1 MIRADCLQLGLL
13 LSLAATQASADSLSP
28 LSSPNWQH
36 WLGTDLLGRD
46 VTARTLEA
54 AYYTLSQTLLVLILS
69 VAVGIVMGASS
80 ALQLGRFADRLI
92 VLLAESLRA
101 FPTLLLVL
109 LFATAGMPATLF
121 LAAYFWIPV
130 WRIARPALAAQQRQP
145 YALNARLM
153 GMGRLRMLVT
163 EVGPNVLPGTIPYFA
178 SLLAEILAVQ
188 AALEFL
194 GFGPPI
200 EQPSLG
206 GMLLS
211 ATQLGFVAPWVWL
224 PSLVIIIAVVNLTAL
239 VTRRTQRANLS
250 VPLG

>member
-1 MIRADCLQLGLL
+1 
-13 LSLAATQASADSLSP
+13 
-28 LSSPNWQH
+28 
-36 WLGTDLLGRD
+36 
-46 VTARTLEA
+46 
-54 AYYTLSQTLLVLILS
+54 
-69 VAVGIVMGASS
+69 MGAWS
-80 ALQLGRFADRLI
+80 ALYAGRLADRMI

-109 LFATAGMPATLF
+109 VFATAGLPATLF

-130 WRIARPALAAQQRQP
+130 WRLTRPALAAQKRQP
-145 YALNARLM
+145 YALNARLI
-153 GMGRLRMLVT
+153 GMGQLRTLVT
-163 EVGPNVLPGTIPYFA
+163 EVGPNALSGSIPYLA
-178 SLLAEILAVQ
+178 SLTAEILAAQ

-224 PSLVIIIAVVNLTAL
+224 PSLAIIMTIVNLTAVL
-239 VTRRTQRANLS
+239 AWRTQRSNLS